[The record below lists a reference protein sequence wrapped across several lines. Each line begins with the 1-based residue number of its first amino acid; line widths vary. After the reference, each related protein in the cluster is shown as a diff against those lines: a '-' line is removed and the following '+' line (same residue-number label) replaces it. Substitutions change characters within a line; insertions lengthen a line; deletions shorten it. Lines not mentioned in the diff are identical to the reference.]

1 MRLLAVVATTLFLVG
16 CFQST
21 ALVKV
26 NADGSGTLEHRT
38 TMTGAAAAQLRQLAG
53 MFGQAGD
60 KPIDPFSEED
70 ARVSA
75 TKMGEGVT
83 LLSTTALK
91 TLDAEGRANVYEFR
105 DITKLR
111 FDELLNGGGT
121 MTPAGVRGSGN
132 RGGIASAN
140 LTRTNQGNV
149 LLTLHGPEP
158 TLGRNLMPPG
168 RPELGGGIG
177 AISAPPQMAMIRQM
191 LGGMRM
197 TLQIEPSGQL
207 VRTSSPY
214 VEGQR
219 VTLLDLNIDEL
230 LKDDAIFFRLQSAKT
245 PDEMISLLKD
255 VPGLKVTLTPE
266 ITIEFAPGK

>member
-1 MRLLAVVATTLFLVG
+1 ARWHLHGAPERISCSSSRCAVFRLHGTSVLWHLVSMPTIRLLAVVATTLFLVG

-91 TLDAEGRANVYEFR
+91 TLDAEGR
-105 DITKLR
+105 
-111 FDELLNGGGT
+111 
-121 MTPAGVRGSGN
+121 
-132 RGGIASAN
+132 
-140 LTRTNQGNV
+140 
-149 LLTLHGPEP
+149 
-158 TLGRNLMPPG
+158 
-168 RPELGGGIG
+168 
-177 AISAPPQMAMIRQM
+177 
-191 LGGMRM
+191 
-197 TLQIEPSGQL
+197 
-207 VRTSSPY
+207 
-214 VEGQR
+214 
-219 VTLLDLNIDEL
+219 
-230 LKDDAIFFRLQSAKT
+230 
-245 PDEMISLLKD
+245 
-255 VPGLKVTLTPE
+255 
-266 ITIEFAPGK
+266 